1 MKQIVSWLA
10 VLAGFVAILIYLL
23 SKLSDSRANEI
34 RAQAFLVGA
43 KSDAR
48 NDFLTF
54 ALPYTLFGLGIL
66 GAIVVI
72 VLAVIFIVLGIVAA
86 LGIAEYGRIQRA
98 EQRALS
104 QTQPIVLNLHISG
117 GSRRQRF
124 KALNGGLVIDQE

>member
-10 VLAGFVAILIYLL
+10 VLAGFVAILIYLF
-23 SKLSDSRANEI
+23 SKLSDSRANQI

-54 ALPYTLFGLGIL
+54 ALPYVLLGLGIL
-66 GAIVVI
+66 GAVVVI
-72 VLAVIFIVLGIVAA
+72 VLAILFITLGIVGA

-104 QTQPIVLNLHISG
+104 QAQPIVLNIQIS
-117 GSRRQRF
+117 SPTRRTY
-124 KALNGGLVIDQE
+124 KAISSFVIDQGSN